1 MSILKKIKELA
12 KMKKQLK
19 NSMAEYERKQVQSLS
34 MSAEELTALSDDDLL
49 FAVIARTE
57 KKVDDFDDLEKGFDS
72 LNQSQ
77 KIFYSLNWLES
88 EVNNGG
94 LCQFFVNSSRMAA
107 PLVSGYMEIV
117 GAAEHKKLYDE
128 FVEKNKID
136 LTDLSYFDIDE
147 VDEFEEKTQAYPF
160 DEYDDAFYNME
171 PIETYLKKYIR
182 EHIADF

>member
-1 MSILKKIKELA
+1 MSIFKKFKEHL

-19 NSMAEYERKQVQSLS
+19 NSIAEYEKKQVQSLS
-34 MSAEELTALSDDDLL
+34 LSSEELTALSDDDLL

-57 KKVDDFDDLEKGFDS
+57 KKVDEFADLEKGVNS
-72 LNQSQ
+72 LNQPQ
-77 KIFYSLNWLES
+77 KVFYSLNWLES

-94 LCQFFVNSSRMAA
+94 LCQLFVNSSRLVA
-107 PLVSGYMEIV
+107 PLVSEYLETV

-136 LTDLSYFDIDE
+136 LTDLSFFDIDE
-147 VDEFEEKTQAYPF
+147 VDEFEEKTKVYPF
-160 DEYDDAFYNME
+160 DEYDDAFYNTE

-182 EHIADF
+182 EHISDF

>member
-19 NSMAEYERKQVQSLS
+19 NSMAEYEKKQVQSLS

-57 KKVDDFDDLEKGFDS
+57 KKVDDFDDLGKGFDS

-77 KIFYSLNWLES
+77 KVFYSLNWLES

-94 LCQFFVNSSRMAA
+94 LCQFFVNSSRMVA

-117 GAAEHKKLYDE
+117 GAAEHKKL
-128 FVEKNKID
+128 
-136 LTDLSYFDIDE
+136 
-147 VDEFEEKTQAYPF
+147 
-160 DEYDDAFYNME
+160 
-171 PIETYLKKYIR
+171 
-182 EHIADF
+182 